1 VSFLSP
7 ASAILWYA
15 MAIAA
20 VDNEVADPP
29 CYELS
34 VLRTR
39 GHEAEDRAGECD
51 RDLYDI
57 NYAEPLGGISR
68 SAMAQW
74 AGQPRIKGSSETM
87 RMIMLTFSL
96 IGIQYV
102 DHKLQCAGA
111 DSY

>member
-1 VSFLSP
+1 
-7 ASAILWYA
+7 
-15 MAIAA
+15 MAITEA
-20 VDNEVADPP
+20 DNDVADPASF
-29 CYELS
+29 ELS

-39 GHEAEDRAGECD
+39 GHEADDGAGECD
-51 RDLYDI
+51 GELYSDI
-57 NYAEPLGGISR
+57 NYTEPLGGGSR

-102 DHKLQCAGA
+102 DFFICKCAVA
-111 DSY
+111 DRY

>member
-1 VSFLSP
+1 VSFPPP
-7 ASAILWYA
+7 ASAILWYD

-20 VDNEVADPP
+20 VDNGVAGPT

-57 NYAEPLGGISR
+57 NYAEPLGGGSR

-102 DHKLQCAGA
+102 DFFNCNAQ
-111 DSY
+111 

>member
-1 VSFLSP
+1 MSFLSP
-7 ASAILWYA
+7 PSAILWYD
-15 MAIAA
+15 MAIAT
-20 VDNEVADPP
+20 VDNKVADPP
-29 CYELS
+29 RYELS
-34 VLRTR
+34 VLKTR

-51 RDLYDI
+51 RDLLDI

-96 IGIQYV
+96 VGIQYV
-102 DHKLQCAGA
+102 D
-111 DSY
+111 S